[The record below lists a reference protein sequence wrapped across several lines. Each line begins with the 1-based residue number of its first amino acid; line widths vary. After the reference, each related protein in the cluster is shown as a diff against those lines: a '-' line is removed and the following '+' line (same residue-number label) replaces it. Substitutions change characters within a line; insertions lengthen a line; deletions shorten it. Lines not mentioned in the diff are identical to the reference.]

1 MQAGAFFDQDE
12 GGDDAEI
19 AEAVAQGNH
28 SKMVLRRLQ
37 HGFQLPQR
45 VAFGG
50 DIELVG
56 LGEHLVHA
64 LQTPGIYR
72 TDACFHLQLRQ
83 VVAHAVVGGRK
94 ANSFGFLLI
103 LQCLVAVVGQ
113 YDGFFE
119 TGQRIQR
126 RDESGGI

>member
-1 MQAGAFFDQDE
+1 MQAGAIFDQDE

-19 AEAVAQGNH
+19 AEAVAQRDH
-28 SKMVLRRLQ
+28 SQMVLRRLQ
-37 HGFQLPQR
+37 HGFQFPQS

-56 LGEHLVHA
+56 FGEHLVHA
-64 LQTPGIYR
+64 LQVPGIYR
-72 TDACFHLQLRQ
+72 TYAYFHLQLRQ
-83 VVAHAVVGGRK
+83 VVAHAVVRRRK
-94 ANSFGFLLI
+94 AHSFGFLLI
-103 LQCLVAVVGQ
+103 LPCLVDVVGQ

-126 RDESGGI
+126 RDEGCGV